1 MFGLTF
7 FPVGDSKISLLM
19 YIYIYIYMEL
29 TPYVYIYIYME
40 LTPYVYIHIYIWSSL
55 LMYIYI
61 YIWSSLLMYIYIY
74 MELTPYVYIYIYIYG
89 AHSLYI
95 YIYIYIY
102 IYTYIWSSLGDI
114 SRFVEDYIP
123 GPNQY
128 DTGTSMTWN
137 RKTRTLKAKLETSP
151 YRPNA
156 RDHLTC
162 SLGSA
167 AYKVEYHDTGKHVPR
182 YTMGLRYDDRTIL
195 GPPNIAVE
203 PVDTKGEYVH

>member
-1 MFGLTF
+1 
-7 FPVGDSKISLLM
+7 
-19 YIYIYIYMEL
+19 MEL

-89 AHSLYI
+89 AHSL